1 MRAILDPFDP
11 AGMRVPSARSSVAS
25 NAARCSNASF
35 IGMTITCCPWTA
47 RRISP
52 PQDPLLSCLE
62 KHHRNGNITYSHQL
76 LGATL
81 VHPDLKEVIP
91 LAPEPIIQQ
100 DGQTKNDC
108 ERNATRRW
116 LKQFRQEHPH
126 LPVIVVEDA
135 LSANAPHL
143 RDLREARRTNHWRQA
158 GRPRVSVRALADSR
172 QGRPDPSPHLGR
184 SGDGRAPSLDVIR
197 NKGYNS
203 RMMTYATLQS
213 DRREFLALT
222 GLTLQE
228 FQLLLNAFTPAYE
241 RRYPK
246 DRTLADRPRQR
257 CAGGGRKGVLDS
269 PEQKLLFLL
278 VYLKTY
284 PLQVLMGELFG
295 LSQPGVNYWIHRLL
309 PVLRDALDSLSV
321 LPERNPNDFAQ
332 SQTATGTEPRLIID
346 GTERRRQRPKSPE
359 KQALHYSGKEKAD
372 TDKNVVIV
380 DLRRKCIG
388 FLSRTYVGKTHDKKI
403 ADSEGISYPP
413 KAELYKDTG
422 FQGYEPAVTRT
433 CQAKKKAA
441 PRGTHSR

>member
-1 MRAILDPFDP
+1 MTF
-11 AGMRVPSARSSVAS
+11 ARLHS
-25 NAARCSNASF
+25 
-35 IGMTITCCPWTA
+35 
-47 RRISP
+47 
-52 PQDPLLSCLE
+52 
-62 KHHRNGNITYSHQL
+62 
-76 LGATL
+76 TL
-81 VHPDLKEVIP
+81 KSRH
-91 LAPEPIIQQ
+91 
-100 DGQTKNDC
+100 T
-108 ERNATRRW
+108 
-116 LKQFRQEHPH
+116 F
-126 LPVIVVEDA
+126 
-135 LSANAPHL
+135 
-143 RDLREARRTNHWRQA
+143 LREIA
-158 GRPRVSVRALADSR
+158 
-172 QGRPDPSPHLGR
+172 
-184 SGDGRAPSLDVIR
+184 SLDVIR

-284 PLQVLMGELFG
+284 PLQVLLGELFG

-359 KQALHYSGKEKAD
+359 KQALHYSGKKKAH